1 MTVRVVLVD
10 DHEGYRGG
18 LARAVRDDPR
28 LELVAEASDGV
39 TAVDTVSRLRPELAV
54 IDVRMPGVDG
64 FAVCQRLA
72 GLETTRV
79 VLITDDPSEALRARA
94 AQLGAAALLDKS
106 ASRDEIC
113 ARLKEIA
120 DDVV

>member
-1 MTVRVVLVD
+1 MTVRVVLAD
-10 DHEGYRGG
+10 DHEGYRAG
-18 LARAVRDDPR
+18 LARAVHDDPR

-39 TAVDTVSRLRPELAV
+39 AALELVSRLGPDLAV

-79 VLITDDPSEALRARA
+79 VLITDDPSDALRARA
-94 AQLGAAALLDKS
+94 AELGAAALLDKS

-113 ARLKEIA
+113 GRLKEIA
-120 DDVV
+120 DDLV